1 MTADALLSPNMEH
14 YLKAIFEVVRE
25 KHAAKP
31 RDIAH
36 RLDVK
41 QSSVTSAMRWLS
53 EHGFIHYKPFDLIT
67 LTDAGETVARSII
80 RRNEVLCNF
89 FTKVLAVDPVEA
101 ERAACAMEHGVSCE
115 IIERFTRFAEFI
127 EVCPRGGARWIRGM
141 AHSCNGGILLDECE
155 HCISE
160 CLADVVVRRKHNEK
174 EPVMT
179 LPLHELPPGSQ
190 GRISKQT
197 ASDTLTTRI
206 AEMGV
211 TPGAVVE
218 VEKVA
223 PLGDPIQIKVRG
235 YHLSLRKD
243 EAATILVEP
252 IPPQD

>member
-127 EVCPRGGARWIRGM
+127 EVVRVA
-141 AHSCNGGILLDECE
+141 ALDGF
-155 HCISE
+155 
-160 CLADVVVRRKHNEK
+160 AAW
-174 EPVMT
+174 
-179 LPLHELPPGSQ
+179 
-190 GRISKQT
+190 RISVT
-197 ASDTLTTRI
+197 EEFCSMNASNAFPNAWPTWSSGANTTKRS
-206 AEMGV
+206 
-211 TPGAVVE
+211 
-218 VEKVA
+218 
-223 PLGDPIQIKVRG
+223 Q
-235 YHLSLRKD
+235 S
-243 EAATILVEP
+243 
-252 IPPQD
+252 